1 MTKNKNEISGKGQRL
16 WKKAKKI
23 IPGGN
28 QLLSKRSEMFLPG
41 LWPTYYKKAKGCKV
55 WDLNNKVYYDFAGM
69 GVTSCV
75 LGYSNEYINK
85 ALISGLKNGSM
96 CTLNAAEEVELAKEL
111 LNIHKWSGMA
121 KFCKSGGEACMVA
134 IRIARAYTN
143 KNNIAFCGYH
153 GWHDWYLATNMNSS
167 KNLDNQLLP
176 GLKTRGVSN
185 SYKNSIK
192 PFLYNDIASFKK
204 LFKKKNNNIG
214 IVIMEPMRGVK
225 PSRNFLRQVKSIA
238 NKNKAILIF
247 DEITSGF
254 KDNYGGLHLK
264 LKVNPDI
271 AIFGKSIGNG
281 YPISAIIG
289 KKKIMQVAQ
298 ETFISSTM
306 WTDRLGFIAAKA
318 TLKKLKQLK
327 INSLISNYGN
337 KIKKG
342 WIKISKKNGVKITI
356 SGQDS
361 IPYLKFDYPNSLE
374 ILTYFTQEMLKKGF
388 LAGGQ
393 VATSFAYNDKIINK
407 YLKEVDDVFSK
418 IKICLKNGKFPLKGE
433 IKHSTFKRLT
443 G

>member
-1 MTKNKNEISGKGQRL
+1 MNKGQKL
-16 WKKAKKI
+16 LIKAKKI

-28 QLLSKRSEMFLPG
+28 QLLSKRSEIFLPG

-55 WDLNNKVYYDFAGM
+55 WDLDNKVYHDFAGM

-75 LGYSNEYINK
+75 LGYSNNYLNK
-85 ALISGLKNGSM
+85 VLSKGLKTGSM
-96 CTLNAAEEVELAKEL
+96 CTLNATEEVDLAKEL
-111 LNIHKWSGMA
+111 LKIHKWSGMA

-153 GWHDWYLATNMNSS
+153 GWHDWYLAANMNNS
-167 KNLDNQLLP
+167 KNLDKQLLP
-176 GLKTRGVSN
+176 GLKPKGVSN
-185 SYKNSIK
+185 TYKDSIK
-192 PFLYNDIASFKK
+192 PFMFNDIDSLKK
-204 LFKKKNNNIG
+204 IFKKKNNGIG
-214 IVIMEPMRGVK
+214 IIIMEPMRGVK
-225 PSRNFLRQVKSIA
+225 PANNFLQKVKKIA
-238 NKNKAILIF
+238 KKNNALLIF

-306 WTDRLGFIAAKA
+306 WTDRLGFIAANT
-318 TLKKLKQLK
+318 TLKLMKKFK
-327 INSLISNYGN
+327 INKVISDYGK
-337 KIKKG
+337 KIKAG
-342 WIKISKKNGVKITI
+342 WLKNAKKSNIKIII

-361 IPYLKFDYPNSLE
+361 IPFLSFDYKNNLE
-374 ILTYFTQEMLKKGF
+374 IITYFTQEMLKKGY
-388 LAGGQ
+388 LAGGL
-393 VATSFAYNDKIINK
+393 VATSYAYNYKIIEK
-407 YLKEVDDVFSK
+407 YLKEVEIVFGK
-418 IKICLKNGKFPLKGE
+418 IAICLKNNKFPLEGK

>member
-1 MTKNKNEISGKGQRL
+1 MNKGQKL
-16 WKKAKKI
+16 LKKAKNI

-41 LWPTYYKKAKGCKV
+41 LWPAYYKKAKGCKV

-75 LGYSNEYINK
+75 LGYSNDDVNK
-85 ALISGLKNGSM
+85 SLIKGLKNGSM
-96 CTLNAAEEVELAKEL
+96 CTLNATEEVDLAKEL
-111 LNIHKWSGMA
+111 LRIHKWSGMA

-134 IRIARAYTN
+134 IRIARAYSN

-153 GWHDWYLATNMNSS
+153 GWHDWYLATNMNNS
-167 KNLDNQLLP
+167 KNLDKQLLP
-176 GLKTRGVSN
+176 GLKTRGVSQ
-185 SYKNSIK
+185 SFKNSIK
-192 PFLYNDIASFKK
+192 PFMYNDINSLKKIFKK
-204 LFKKKNNNIG
+204 RNNNIG
-214 IVIMEPMRGVK
+214 IIIMEPMRGVK
-225 PSRNFLRQVKSIA
+225 PNKNFLNEVKLIA
-238 NKNKAILIF
+238 KKNKAIIIF

-264 LKVNPDI
+264 LKINPDI

-306 WTDRLGFIAAKA
+306 WTDRLGFIAANT
-318 TLKKLKQLK
+318 TLKILKRLNINKK
-327 INSLISNYGN
+327 ISLYGL

-342 WIKISKKNGVKITI
+342 WLKLAKKNKIKISI
-356 SGQDS
+356 SGQDC
-361 IPYLKFDYPNSLE
+361 IPYLKFDYPNNLE
-374 ILTYFTQEMLKKGF
+374 ILTFFTQEMLKRGF
-388 LAGGQ
+388 LAGAQ
-393 VATSFAYNDKIINK
+393 VATSFAYNNKIIDM
-407 YLKEVDDVFSK
+407 YLKEVDEVFKK
-418 IKICLKNGKFPLKGE
+418 IYINLNKGTFPLKGK

>member
-1 MTKNKNEISGKGQRL
+1 MNKGQEL
-16 WKKAKKI
+16 LKKAKKI

-75 LGYSNEYINK
+75 LGYSNEYINR
-85 ALISGLKNGSM
+85 ALIKGLKSGSM
-96 CTLNAAEEVELAKEL
+96 CTLNAIEEVELAEEL

-153 GWHDWYLATNMNSS
+153 GWHDWYLATNMNGS
-167 KNLDNQLLP
+167 KNLDKQLLP
-176 GLKTRGVSN
+176 GLKAKGVSN
-185 SYKNSIK
+185 SFKNSIK

-204 LFKKKNNNIG
+204 LFKNNNNNIG
-214 IVIMEPMRGVK
+214 IIIMEPMRGVK
-225 PSRNFLRQVKSIA
+225 PSHNFLRQVKSIA
-238 NKNKAILIF
+238 KKNKAILIF

-264 LKVNPDI
+264 LKVTPDM

-289 KKKIMQVAQ
+289 KKDIMQVAQ

-306 WTDRLGFIAAKA
+306 WTDRLGFIAAKV
-318 TLKKLKQLK
+318 TLKKLKQLN
-327 INSLISNYGN
+327 INRLISNYGN

-342 WIKISKKNGVKITI
+342 WIKISKKNKVKISI

-388 LAGGQ
+388 LAGAQ

-407 YLKEVDDVFSK
+407 YLKEVDNVFSK
-418 IKICLKNGKFPLKGE
+418 IQTCLKNGKFPLKGE